1 MSSAVPGFVRVN
13 PGQKPARYTADVD
26 GLSYCIAAESVSED
40 RWALS
45 VDGEPLESNHRAF
58 SSAVWAARADLESR
72 REAAAATHVAEFVHP
87 DGGSVLSVL
96 ANRYTKLTEVILD
109 DTEGRHRLVLD
120 RQQVEQ
126 LARALATVDD
136 SEQQVRRPTVP
147 A

>member
-1 MSSAVPGFVRVN
+1 MSSAVPAFARAN

-45 VDGEPLESNHRAF
+45 VDGEPLAEYRAF
-58 SSAVWAARADLESR
+58 SSAVWAARADLEDR
-72 REAAAATHVAEFVHP
+72 REAAAATTVAEFSRP
-87 DGGSVLSVL
+87 DDGSVLSVFT
-96 ANRYTKLTEVILD
+96 NGYTKLTEVILD

-126 LARALATVDD
+126 LARALATVDE
-136 SEQQVRRPTVP
+136 SQQQARRRPAP